1 MKGFHGAGT
10 RGKGRKLGAWHADLC
25 PQAVPRTQR
34 ADSRLRHGARVT
46 HVRTPLPAQLRQ
58 RPFTVAEARK
68 LGVSDKRMRSSDLR
82 APYRGVRVSTGLGW
96 SLLLRAHCALL
107 TAPPGSV
114 VTGADAVEI
123 LGLPTPFGARPA
135 MDRDVTIAV
144 PAGTRGPERLGV
156 TVRARPLHP
165 AARRWI
171 IGDVGLPALEDL
183 WADRCADLDT
193 ESAIALGDAVLRR
206 LKDDRAAMSAA
217 VERLPLSQQP
227 QARRVLAQVR
237 YEVCSPVETRAR
249 LVLLAAGVPEASHF
263 GAALPREG
271 AAKIWPD
278 LQWESVKVALEI
290 DGPHHAAD
298 LQHESDIRRNRRT
311 GEHGWT
317 QVVVSSREVM
327 AQPDDVVRWVSDE
340 LRKAGLRW

>member
-1 MKGFHGAGT
+1 MPHV
-10 RGKGRKLGAWHADLC
+10 RSPL
-25 PQAVPRTQR
+25 PVQ
-34 ADSRLRHGARVT
+34 LRH
-46 HVRTPLPAQLRQ
+46 
-58 RPFTVAEARK
+58 RPFTVAEART
-68 LGVSDKRMRSSDLR
+68 LGVSDKRLRSSDLR

-96 SLLLRAHCALL
+96 TLLVRAQCALL
-107 TAPPGSV
+107 TAPAGSMV
-114 VTGADAVEI
+114 VGADAVEI

-135 MDRDVTIAV
+135 MDGDVTIAV
-144 PAGTRGPERLGV
+144 PAGARGPERQRV
-156 TVRARPLHP
+156 RVRAHPVHP
-165 AARRWI
+165 ASRRWV
-171 IGDVGLPALEDL
+171 IGDVRLPALEDL

-206 LKDDRAAMSAA
+206 LEDDRAAMSRA
-217 VERLPLSQQP
+217 VDRLPLAQQP

-249 LVLLAAGVPEASHF
+249 LLLVAAGVPEASHF

-271 AAKIWPD
+271 TARVWPD
-278 LQWESVKVALEI
+278 LQWESVKVAVEI
-290 DGPHHAAD
+290 DGPHHAAG

-311 GEHGWT
+311 SEHGWT